1 MQIMDFVENHYI
13 YEEIGRPKVRFKDQK
28 VLANLICK
36 LGLFLS
42 PRLKGPMSTVAGG
55 GDLGIVGETIAHP
68 KPADSTMA
76 GPMSAAPDS
85 RALFPVEDG
94 HEEQVSSQALK
105 MDTGS
110 GDNTL
115 RPEKFTEGEMNEEE
129 EDVVEVI
136 LEEGEV
142 QEAGQWTILARFYSL
157 RVPNQAALFDDMR
170 RAWRL
175 RADMSYKSLRDNM
188 FIITFSA
195 EGDYEFVLKGGPWI
209 HRGDA
214 LLVARFDGL
223 SRPSEVPL
231 ETVPIWVRIYDL
243 PLVLMTKA
251 RGELYGSK
259 LGQVREVDVGDDG
272 RNKHDFFRIRVD
284 LSVKRP
290 LKSKLAIKML
300 AQGKEVTKHFD
311 LWYERVPH
319 FCFICGYLGHS
330 DKECNRK
337 GVNNDQ
343 PFKFLAELRCSPLKP
358 FERKVSKVK
367 VPSSSG
373 AVRNL
378 FFRGAGSASSSSSR
392 QKQGDQGEDL
402 VPPRVDAHDGFESA
416 KKEGD
421 TQIDEQLAGYAEKM
435 KVGETEVQKV
445 SLPGREGASHKRG
458 PEIRLDGVEDTTSLP
473 SCEMIPAIKTIS
485 QQASYGDELS
495 EDCSGEDRREPQTQ
509 GATKKSGRVMQAL
522 LEYQQ
527 TVEESSKSVFESGV
541 SSRALKRSRKTEG
554 VVTGKEKE
562 ATSPGAA
569 GQLTGPMVGSCQE
582 Q

>member
-1 MQIMDFVENHYI
+1 
-13 YEEIGRPKVRFKDQK
+13 
-28 VLANLICK
+28 
-36 LGLFLS
+36 
-42 PRLKGPMSTVAGG
+42 MSIVAGG

-129 EDVVEVI
+129 EDVVE
-136 LEEGEV
+136 
-142 QEAGQWTILARFYSL
+142 
-157 RVPNQAALFDDMR
+157 
-170 RAWRL
+170 
-175 RADMSYKSLRDNM
+175 
-188 FIITFSA
+188 
-195 EGDYEFVLKGGPWI
+195 
-209 HRGDA
+209 
-214 LLVARFDGL
+214 
-223 SRPSEVPL
+223 
-231 ETVPIWVRIYDL
+231 
-243 PLVLMTKA
+243 
-251 RGELYGSK
+251 
-259 LGQVREVDVGDDG
+259 
-272 RNKHDFFRIRVD
+272 
-284 LSVKRP
+284 
-290 LKSKLAIKML
+290 
-300 AQGKEVTKHFD
+300 
-311 LWYERVPH
+311 
-319 FCFICGYLGHS
+319 
-330 DKECNRK
+330 ECNRK

-343 PFKFLAELRCSPLKP
+343 PFKFSAELRCSPLKP

-373 AVRNL
+373 VVRNL
-378 FFRGAGSASSSSSR
+378 FFRGAGSASSLSSR

-527 TVEESSKSVFESGV
+527 MVEESSKSVFESGV
-541 SSRALKRSRKTEG
+541 SSRALKRARKTEG

-569 GQLTGPMVGSCQE
+569 GQLTGPMVGSRQE